1 MSHID
6 PALAK
11 EFTNLSQP
19 LISFDHVA
27 SGGRLIITKC
37 LGLEVSELRPEK
49 IRWSELVLLREERSR
64 SLVDGY
70 IELLRRG

>member
-27 SGGRLIITKC
+27 SGGRPLITKC
-37 LGLEVSELRPEK
+37 LGLEASELRPEK
-49 IRWSELVLLREERSR
+49 IQWRELVLFTERE
-64 SLVDGY
+64 
-70 IELLRRG
+70 IPELHIRELQQMG